1 MQLHEAPIAIGRAPS
16 SAIAFI
22 GDDAVSTRHALME
35 RRPVGWSLRDLAQ
48 SNGTYVNGAKLVGE
62 RILMSG
68 DKIAH

>member
-48 SNGTYVNGAKLVGE
+48 SNGT
-62 RILMSG
+62 
-68 DKIAH
+68 